1 MSKPIEI
8 AVVGH
13 TNAGKTSLLR
23 TLTRHS
29 DFGEV
34 SEQPGT
40 TRHVEAIDLK
50 IDGVSAVRFFDTP
63 GLEDSTTLLD
73 YLRALE
79 NCVTPPDR
87 IRALLKGP
95 EARAS
100 FEQEAKVL
108 RKMLEVDA
116 AVYVIDTREA
126 VLPKFRA
133 EIEILT
139 WCAKPVMPVLNFVRH
154 HDSRKDEW
162 LDALSAY
169 NLHAY
174 VQFDAVA
181 PFIGSERELYQ
192 SMAIML
198 RARRDQ
204 LMQVIEDLE
213 FQFQE
218 RRSAGCQVIA
228 ELLVDMTALRREI
241 SREDL
246 EIADKK
252 KALIRDV
259 RSTVLKRARQGIDD
273 LLQVYGF
280 RKEDADEAVLPWL
293 DGRWEADLFNP
304 ETLRDASK
312 KLGTGAAVGA
322 AIGFAADLALAGMS
336 LGAAS
341 ALGAAIGG
349 IASQGWGQFG
359 RKLANKVFGVEEL
372 TLENEVL
379 LVMAEHMLNLLWTLE
394 QRGHAAMG
402 KVSSR
407 QQTPHAANE
416 ELKRLIEAV
425 QPARSHPD
433 WESTNRRKY
442 FEYAQRNRFVLGL
455 TEKIKRVALLK
466 TGERLAQIRASTS

>member
-1 MSKPIEI
+1 MQPHGSYPLMAKPIEI

-34 SEQPGT
+34 SDRPGT
-40 TRHVEAIDLK
+40 TRQVESIDLK
-50 IDGVSAVRFFDTP
+50 IDGTSAVRFYDTP

-73 YLRALE
+73 YLKSLE
-79 NCVTPPDR
+79 NCATPPDR
-87 IRALLKGP
+87 IRAFLKGP
-95 EARAS
+95 EAHAS

-116 AVYVIDTREA
+116 AIYVIDTREP

-139 WCAKPVMPVLNFVRH
+139 SCAKPVMPVLNFVRH
-154 HDSRKDEW
+154 SDSRKDAW
-162 LDALSAY
+162 LDGLSAY

-198 RARRDQ
+198 RDRRGQ

-213 FQFQE
+213 SQFQE
-218 RRSAGCQVIA
+218 RRMAGCRVIA

-241 SREDL
+241 PRQDL
-246 EIADKK
+246 EIEHEK
-252 KALIRDV
+252 KAFIDDFRQ
-259 RSTVLKRARQGIDD
+259 TVLKRSRHSVDD

-322 AIGFAADLALAGMS
+322 AIGFAADLALAGLS

-359 RKLANKVFGVEEL
+359 RTLLNKAIGIEAL

-379 LVMAEHMLNLLWTLE
+379 LVIAEHMLKLLWALE

-402 KVSSR
+402 KVGGHRS
-407 QQTPHAANE
+407 TPHAINE
-416 ELKRLIEAV
+416 QLKQLIETL

-433 WESTNRRKY
+433 WESSRRGRY
-442 FEYAQRNRFVLGL
+442 TEQAQRGRFVQR
-455 TEKIKRVALLK
+455 TADKIRIVAAMK
-466 TGERLAQIRASTS
+466 SGDE

>member
-1 MSKPIEI
+1 MIKPIEI

-23 TLTRHS
+23 TLTRHVS
-29 DFGEV
+29 FGEV
-34 SEQPGT
+34 SDRPGT

-63 GLEDSTTLLD
+63 GLEDSATLLD
-73 YLRALE
+73 YLRSLE

-87 IRALLKGP
+87 IRAFLKGP

-108 RKMLEVDA
+108 RKMLDVDA
-116 AVYVIDTREA
+116 AVYVIDTREP

-133 EIEILT
+133 ELEILT
-139 WCAKPVMPVLNFVRH
+139 SCAKPVMPVLNFVRH
-154 HDSRKDEW
+154 DESRKGEW

-181 PFIGSERELYQ
+181 PFVGSEKELYQ

-198 RARRDQ
+198 RDRRDQ
-204 LMQVIEDLE
+204 LTQMIEDLE

-228 ELLVDMTALRREI
+228 ELLVDMAALRREI
-241 SREDL
+241 PKEDL
-246 EIADKK
+246 EIEHKK
-252 KALIRDV
+252 KAFVRDF
-259 RSTVLKRARQGIDD
+259 RNTVLKRARCGIDD
-273 LLQVYGF
+273 LLAVYGF

-322 AIGFAADLALAGMS
+322 AIGFAADLALAGLS

-341 ALGAAIGG
+341 AIGAAIGG

-359 RKLANKVFGVEEL
+359 RTLMNKALGIEAL

-379 LVMAEHMLNLLWTLE
+379 LVMIDQMLQLMWALE
-394 QRGHAAMG
+394 QRGHAAMEKISG
-402 KVSSR
+402 RR
-407 QQTPHAANE
+407 QMPQAVNE
-416 ELKRLIEAV
+416 QLRQLIEAV

-433 WESTNRRKY
+433 WESANRSRY
-442 FEYAQRNRFVLGL
+442 FDDAQRGRFVHG
-455 TEKIKRVALLK
+455 TAEKIRNIVAAYRT
-466 TGERLAQIRASTS
+466 TGTHS

>member
-1 MSKPIEI
+1 MNKPIEI

-23 TLTRHS
+23 TLTRHVS
-29 DFGEV
+29 FGEV
-34 SEQPGT
+34 SDRPGT

-87 IRALLKGP
+87 IRAFLSGP
-95 EARAS
+95 ESRAS

-116 AVYVIDTREA
+116 AVYVVDTREP

-133 EIEILT
+133 ELEILT
-139 WCAKPVMPVLNFVRH
+139 SCAKPVMPVLNFVRH
-154 HDSRKDEW
+154 ADSRKAEW
-162 LDALSAY
+162 LGALSAY
-169 NLHAY
+169 SLHAY

-181 PFIGSERELYQ
+181 PFVGSEKELYQ

-198 RARRDQ
+198 RDRRDQ
-204 LMQVIEDLE
+204 LTQVIDDLE

-218 RRSAGCQVIA
+218 RRSAGCRVIA
-228 ELLVDMTALRREI
+228 ELLIDMTALRREI

-246 EIADKK
+246 AIEHKK
-252 KALIRDV
+252 KTFVRDF
-259 RSTVLKRARQGIDD
+259 RNTVLKGARRSIDD
-273 LLQVYGF
+273 LLAVYGF
-280 RKEDADEAVLPWL
+280 RKEDADETVLPWL

-322 AIGFAADLALAGMS
+322 AIGFAADLALAGLS

-341 ALGAAIGG
+341 AIGAAIGG

-359 RKLANKVFGVEEL
+359 RTLMNKALGIEAL

-379 LVMAEHMLNLLWTLE
+379 LVMSEQMLQLMWALE

-407 QQTPHAANE
+407 QPTPQAINE
-416 ELKRLIEAV
+416 QLKQLIEAV

-433 WESTNRRKY
+433 WESASRSRY
-442 FEYAQRNRFVLGL
+442 FDDAQRDRFVHG
-455 TEKIKRVALLK
+455 TAEKIRNIVAAYK
-466 TGERLAQIRASTS
+466 TIGGQS

>member
-29 DFGEV
+29 DFGDV
-34 SEQPGT
+34 SDRPGT

-50 IDGVSAVRFFDTP
+50 IDGVSAVRFYDTP

-73 YLRALE
+73 YLKSLE
-79 NCVTPPDR
+79 DCATPPDR
-87 IRALLKGP
+87 IRAFLKGP

-116 AVYVIDTREA
+116 AVYVIDTREP

-139 WCAKPVMPVLNFVRH
+139 SCAKPVMPVLNFVRH
-154 HDSRKDEW
+154 GDSRKDQW

-181 PFIGSERELYQ
+181 PFVGSERELYQ

-198 RARRDQ
+198 RDRRDQ
-204 LMQVIEDLE
+204 LTQVIEDLE

-218 RRSAGCQVIA
+218 RRTAGCRVIA

-241 SREDL
+241 SKEDL
-246 EIADKK
+246 EIADRK
-252 KALIRDV
+252 KAFIRDF
-259 RSTVLKRARQGIDD
+259 RSTVLKRSRKSIDD
-273 LLQVYGF
+273 LLAVYGF

-322 AIGFAADLALAGMS
+322 AIGLAADLALAGLS

-341 ALGAAIGG
+341 AIGAAIGG

-359 RKLANKVFGVEEL
+359 RTLINKALGIEAL

-379 LVMAEHMLNLLWTLE
+379 LVMAEHLLNLLAALE

-402 KVSSR
+402 KISNR
-407 QQTPHAANE
+407 QQTPPTLNDK
-416 ELKRLIEAV
+416 LRQLIVTV

-433 WESTNRRKY
+433 WASDMRHHYMENSQRSRLLDAIAHKIASVADLKNNESVSPPAN
-442 FEYAQRNRFVLGL
+442 FAN
-455 TEKIKRVALLK
+455 
-466 TGERLAQIRASTS
+466 

>member
-1 MSKPIEI
+1 MTKPIEI

-23 TLTRHS
+23 TLTRHAG
-29 DFGEV
+29 FGEV
-34 SEQPGT
+34 SDRPGT

-50 IDGVSAVRFFDTP
+50 IEGVSAVRFFDTP

-73 YLRALE
+73 YLKALE
-79 NCVTPPDR
+79 NCATPPDR
-87 IRALLKGP
+87 IRAFLRGP
-95 EARAS
+95 EARGI

-116 AVYVIDTREA
+116 AIYVIDTREP

-139 WCAKPVMPVLNFVRH
+139 SCAKPVMPVLNFVRH
-154 HDSRKDEW
+154 GDSRKDEW

-181 PFIGSERELYQ
+181 PFVGSERELYQ

-198 RARRDQ
+198 RERRDQ
-204 LMQVIEDLE
+204 LTKVIDDLQ
-213 FQFQE
+213 FQFDE

-228 ELLVDMTALRREI
+228 ELLVDMAALRRVI
-241 SREDL
+241 PKDDL
-246 EIADKK
+246 QVEHTK
-252 KALIRDV
+252 KAFIRDF
-259 RSTVLKRARQGIDD
+259 RTTVLERSRRSIDD

-312 KLGTGAAVGA
+312 RLGTGAAVGA

-359 RKLANKVFGVEEL
+359 RTLLNKALRLEAL

-379 LVMAEHMLNLLWTLE
+379 LIMAEHMLNLLWALE
-394 QRGHAAMG
+394 QRGHAAIG
-402 KVSSR
+402 KVSGAG
-407 QQTPHAANE
+407 QTPQ
-416 ELKRLIEAV
+416 ELNQKLTQLIQAI
-425 QPARSHPD
+425 QPARSHPG
-433 WESTNRRKY
+433 WELAGRGRDAEGAPRS
-442 FEYAQRNRFVLGL
+442 RFVQSL
-455 TEKIKRVALLK
+455 TEQIKS
-466 TGERLAQIRASTS
+466 LASSKAAESFPNSRDR

>member
-79 NCVTPPDR
+79 NCTTPPDR
-87 IRALLKGP
+87 IRAFLKGP
-95 EARAS
+95 EASGS

-116 AVYVIDTREA
+116 AVYVIDTREP

-133 EIEILT
+133 EIETLT

-154 HDSRKDEW
+154 NDSRKNEW

-181 PFIGSERELYQ
+181 PFVGSERELYQ

-198 RARRDQ
+198 RGRRDQ

-228 ELLVDMTALRREI
+228 ELLVDMKTWKSSTRRRH
-241 SREDL
+241 S
-246 EIADKK
+246 
-252 KALIRDV
+252 
-259 RSTVLKRARQGIDD
+259 SGTSGT
-273 LLQVYGF
+273 
-280 RKEDADEAVLPWL
+280 
-293 DGRWEADLFNP
+293 LF
-304 ETLRDASK
+304 
-312 KLGTGAAVGA
+312 
-322 AIGFAADLALAGMS
+322 
-336 LGAAS
+336 
-341 ALGAAIGG
+341 
-349 IASQGWGQFG
+349 
-359 RKLANKVFGVEEL
+359 
-372 TLENEVL
+372 
-379 LVMAEHMLNLLWTLE
+379 
-394 QRGHAAMG
+394 
-402 KVSSR
+402 
-407 QQTPHAANE
+407 
-416 ELKRLIEAV
+416 
-425 QPARSHPD
+425 
-433 WESTNRRKY
+433 
-442 FEYAQRNRFVLGL
+442 
-455 TEKIKRVALLK
+455 
-466 TGERLAQIRASTS
+466 

>member
-1 MSKPIEI
+1 MIKPIEI

-34 SEQPGT
+34 SDRPGT
-40 TRHVEAIDLK
+40 TRHVEVIDLK
-50 IDGVSAVRFFDTP
+50 IDGVAAVRFFDTP

-73 YLRALE
+73 YLRSLE

-87 IRALLKGP
+87 IRAFLKGP
-95 EARAS
+95 EAHGS

-116 AVYVIDTREA
+116 AVYVIDTREP

-139 WCAKPVMPVLNFVRH
+139 SCAKPVMPVLNFVRH
-154 HDSRKDEW
+154 HDSRKGEW

-181 PFIGSERELYQ
+181 PFVGSERELYH

-198 RARRDQ
+198 RDRRDQ
-204 LMQVIEDLE
+204 LERVIDDLE

-218 RRSAGCQVIA
+218 RRTAGCQVIA
-228 ELLVDMTALRREI
+228 ELLVDMAALRREI
-241 SREDL
+241 LKDDL
-246 EIADKK
+246 AIEHKK
-252 KALIRDV
+252 KAFIRDF
-259 RSTVLKRARQGIDD
+259 RNTVLKRVRRSIDD

-304 ETLRDASK
+304 ETLRDASR

-322 AIGFAADLALAGMS
+322 AIGFAADLALAGLS

-341 ALGAAIGG
+341 AIGAAIGG

-359 RKLANKVFGVEEL
+359 RTLLNKARGIEAL

-379 LVMAEHMLNLLWTLE
+379 LVMAEHMLNLLWALE

-402 KVSSR
+402 KISNR
-407 QQTPHAANE
+407 QQTPQPVNE
-416 ELKRLIEAV
+416 KLKRLIEAV

-433 WESTNRRKY
+433 WESTNRSRY
-442 FEYAQRNRFVLGL
+442 SEYAQRSRFVHG
-455 TEKIKRVALLK
+455 V
-466 TGERLAQIRASTS
+466 TGEIRDVVAIETDDRSMHQPTRS

>member
-1 MSKPIEI
+1 MSSKPIEI

-34 SEQPGT
+34 SDRPGT

-50 IDGVSAVRFFDTP
+50 IDGVTAVRFFDTP

-79 NCVTPPDR
+79 NCATPPDR
-87 IRALLKGP
+87 IRAFLKGP
-95 EARAS
+95 EARTG

-116 AVYVIDTREA
+116 AVYVIDTREP

-154 HDSRKDEW
+154 GASRKDEW

-181 PFIGSERELYQ
+181 PFIGSERDLYQ

-198 RARRDQ
+198 RDRRDQ
-204 LMQVIEDLE
+204 LMRVIEDLE

-241 SREDL
+241 SKEDL
-246 EIADKK
+246 EIEHKK
-252 KALIRDV
+252 KAFIRDF
-259 RSTVLKRARQGIDD
+259 RNTVLKRARLSIDD

-322 AIGFAADLALAGMS
+322 AIGFAADLALAGLS

-341 ALGAAIGG
+341 AIGAAIGG

-359 RKLANKVFGVEEL
+359 RTLMNKALGIEAL

-379 LVMAEHMLNLLWTLE
+379 LVMAEHMLNLLWALE

-402 KVSSR
+402 KVSRHQSMP
-407 QQTPHAANE
+407 QAVNE
-416 ELKRLIEAV
+416 QLKQLIEAV
-425 QPARSHPD
+425 QRARSHPD
-433 WESTNRRKY
+433 WESARLSRYYEN
-442 FEYAQRNRFVLGL
+442 AQRSRFVDEVAG
-455 TEKIKRVALLK
+455 KIRVV
-466 TGERLAQIRASTS
+466 ASSKS

>member
-34 SEQPGT
+34 SDRPGT
-40 TRHVEAIDLK
+40 TRHVESIDLK

-87 IRALLKGP
+87 IRAFLKGP

-100 FEQEAKVL
+100 FEQEAKVM
-108 RKMLEVDA
+108 RKMLDVDA
-116 AVYVIDTREA
+116 AVYVIDTREP

-154 HDSRKDEW
+154 HDSRKGEW

-181 PFIGSERELYQ
+181 PFVGSERELYQ

-198 RARRDQ
+198 RDRRDQ
-204 LMQVIEDLE
+204 LTRVIDDLE

-218 RRSAGCQVIA
+218 RRSAGCRVIA
-228 ELLVDMTALRREI
+228 ELLVDMAALRRVI
-241 SREDL
+241 PKQDL
-246 EIADKK
+246 EIEDLK
-252 KALIRDV
+252 KAFIDDF
-259 RSTVLKRARQGIDD
+259 RSTVLEATRQSIDD

-304 ETLRDASK
+304 ETLRDASR

-322 AIGFAADLALAGMS
+322 AIGFAADLALAGLS

-359 RKLANKVFGVEEL
+359 RTLLNKALGLEAL

-379 LVMAEHMLNLLWTLE
+379 LVIAEHMLNLLWALE

-402 KVSSR
+402 KISSR
-407 QQTPHAANE
+407 QHTPQQVNAH
-416 ELKRLIEAV
+416 LTQLIEAV
-425 QPARSHPD
+425 QPARSHQD
-433 WESTNRRKY
+433 WESTSRRR
-442 FEYAQRNRFVLGL
+442 YAEHPQRGRFVQ
-455 TEKIKRVALLK
+455 EVAAKIKAVATLK
-466 TGERLAQIRASTS
+466 AGQASPGTPRSAS

>member
-29 DFGEV
+29 GFGEV
-34 SEQPGT
+34 SDRPGT
-40 TRHVEAIDLK
+40 TRHVESIDLK

-73 YLRALE
+73 YLRSLE

-87 IRALLKGP
+87 LRAFLKGP

-100 FEQEAKVL
+100 FEQEAKVM

-116 AVYVIDTREA
+116 AVYVIDTREP

-154 HDSRKDEW
+154 NDSRKVEW

-181 PFIGSERELYQ
+181 PFVGSERELYQ

-198 RARRDQ
+198 RERRDQ
-204 LMQVIEDLE
+204 LTQVIDDLA

-218 RRSAGCQVIA
+218 RRAAGCRVIA
-228 ELLVDMTALRREI
+228 ELLVDMSALRREI

-246 EIADKK
+246 EIPDNK
-252 KALIRDV
+252 KALVRDV
-259 RSTVLKRARQGIDD
+259 RTTVLKRTRQGIDD

-304 ETLRDASK
+304 ETLRDASR

-322 AIGFAADLALAGMS
+322 AIGLVADLALAGLS

-359 RKLANKVFGVEEL
+359 RKLVNKARGVEEL

-379 LVMAEHMLNLLWTLE
+379 LVMAEHMLNLLWALE
-394 QRGHAAMG
+394 QRGHAAME
-402 KVSSR
+402 KVSRR
-407 QQTPHAANE
+407 QQTPQKITE
-416 ELKRLIEAV
+416 QLTQLIEVV

-433 WESTNRRKY
+433 WESTSRRKY
-442 FEYAQRNRFVLGL
+442 FEHAQRNRLVHSV
-455 TEKIKRVALLK
+455 TRK
-466 TGERLAQIRASTS
+466 TMDAASLNAGDG